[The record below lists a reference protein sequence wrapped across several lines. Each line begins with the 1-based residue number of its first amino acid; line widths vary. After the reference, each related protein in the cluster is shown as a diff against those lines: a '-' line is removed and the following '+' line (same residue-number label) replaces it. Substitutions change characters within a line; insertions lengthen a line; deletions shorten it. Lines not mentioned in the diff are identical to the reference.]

1 VNVFCPDGYLP
12 TPEAIAR
19 AAEHWF
25 PDKFAALQT
34 AAAPE
39 SRTKPDNNLDAVVR
53 AFSQP
58 QVPDALRHAF
68 EELATQTVYRLR
80 NFLYQGALK
89 AYYFG
94 NGGCH
99 SVLSEFWAEARADGV
114 MESGTYW
121 PFGEPLRWH
130 EQRPSYPLFVKQS
143 ELDALLSEQP
153 SKRRPFPK
161 AKMPDLV
168 AALRTL
174 DHLSRA
180 EQREALRRLPEF
192 EQYHLTDVVLREA
205 EKRVPRKPGR
215 KPRRPKQ

>member
-1 VNVFCPDGYLP
+1 MRSRNSNSDRVP
-12 TPEAIAR
+12 TAQ
-19 AAEHWF
+19 
-25 PDKFAALQT
+25 L
-34 AAAPE
+34 
-39 SRTKPDNNLDAVVR
+39 SV
-53 AFSQP
+53 
-58 QVPDALRHAF
+58 
-68 EELATQTVYRLR
+68 
-80 NFLYQGALK
+80 QGALK

-99 SVLSEFWAEARADGV
+99 SVLSEFWAEALADGV

-121 PFGEPLRWH
+121 PFGEPPRWH

-153 SKRRPFPK
+153 SKKTAISQSENAGPRRGS
-161 AKMPDLV
+161 AHV
-168 AALRTL
+168 

-205 EKRVPRKPGR
+205 GSGAT
-215 KPRRPKQ
+215 